1 MNSSKIPQNISNI
14 SDTSDASKE
23 NAKEEGYSQIHTL
36 ERSNVNSSM
45 YTSNFQVTHSFF
57 KKI

>member
-1 MNSSKIPQNISNI
+1 MNSSKIPHNISNI
-14 SDTSDASKE
+14 FDTSDASKE

-36 ERSNVNSSM
+36 ERSNVN
-45 YTSNFQVTHSFF
+45 TSNFQVTHSFF